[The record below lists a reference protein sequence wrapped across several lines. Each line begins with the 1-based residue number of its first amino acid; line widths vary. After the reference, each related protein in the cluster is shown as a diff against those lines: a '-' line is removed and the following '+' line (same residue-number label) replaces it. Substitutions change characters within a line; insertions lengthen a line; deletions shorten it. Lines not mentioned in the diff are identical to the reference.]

1 MFGQKRWII
10 LFGKCRSFA
19 LFKTTFFWSKNYS
32 FLSRTSK
39 NNIFWLYFS
48 KKKKKTKKNFDFWTK
63 KTLYYTLRKMTV
75 FFLPFKTFV
84 FGLKFIL
91 FYTEYQ
97 ETIFSNIIT
106 SKTLLRKRWIFGQ
119 KPWTNL
125 LGKDRFF
132 GAQQNG
138 TFLV

>member
-1 MFGQKRWII
+1 MDKNDGLSSLENVEVLHFLKLHFSDLKII
-10 LFGKCRSFA
+10 L
-19 LFKTTFFWSKNYS
+19 

-39 NNIFWLYFS
+39 NNIFRLYFS
-48 KKKKKTKKNFDFWTK
+48 KKKKTKKNFDFWTK
-63 KTLYYTLRKMTV
+63 KTLYYTLRKMTI
-75 FFLPFKTFV
+75 FLPFETFV

-106 SKTLLRKRWIFGQ
+106 SKTLLRKRLIFGQ

>member
-1 MFGQKRWII
+1 MDKNDGLSSLENVEVLHFLKLHFSDLKII
-10 LFGKCRSFA
+10 L
-19 LFKTTFFWSKNYS
+19 

-48 KKKKKTKKNFDFWTK
+48 KKNKKNK
-63 KTLYYTLRKMTV
+63 KISIFGQKKPCIIPLGKWP

-106 SKTLLRKRWIFGQ
+106 SKTLLRKRLIVGQ

-132 GAQQNG
+132 GALQNG

>member
-19 LFKTTFFWSKNYS
+19 FFKTTFFWSKNYFFFIQNIKKQY
-32 FLSRTSK
+32 FLTL
-39 NNIFWLYFS
+39 FLQ
-48 KKKKKTKKNFDFWTK
+48 KKKISIFGQKKKPCIIPLGKWP
-63 KTLYYTLRKMTV
+63 
-75 FFLPFKTFV
+75 FFLPFKTFL

-106 SKTLLRKRWIFGQ
+106 STTLLRKRLIFGQ

>member
-1 MFGQKRWII
+1 MDKNDGLSSLENVEVLHFLKLHFSDLKII
-10 LFGKCRSFA
+10 LFFIQNIKKQYFLT
-19 LFKTTFFWSKNYS
+19 LF
-32 FLSRTSK
+32 LQ
-39 NNIFWLYFS
+39 
-48 KKKKKTKKNFDFWTK
+48 KKKKTKKNFDFWTK
-63 KTLYYTLRKMTV
+63 KTLYYTLRKMTI

-97 ETIFSNIIT
+97 ETIFSNIIN

>member
-1 MFGQKRWII
+1 MDKNDGLYSLENVEVLHFLKLHFSDLKII
-10 LFGKCRSFA
+10 L
-19 LFKTTFFWSKNYS
+19 

-48 KKKKKTKKNFDFWTK
+48 KKKKTKKNFDFWTK
-63 KTLYYTLRKMTV
+63 KTLYYTLRKMTI
-75 FFLPFKTFV
+75 FLPFKTFV

-106 SKTLLRKRWIFGQ
+106 SKTLLRKRLIFGQ

>member
-1 MFGQKRWII
+1 MD
-10 LFGKCRSFA
+10 
-19 LFKTTFFWSKNYS
+19 
-32 FLSRTSK
+32 
-39 NNIFWLYFS
+39 
-48 KKKKKTKKNFDFWTK
+48 KKKPCIISLGKWP
-63 KTLYYTLRKMTV
+63 
-75 FFLPFKTFV
+75 FFVPFKTFV

-106 SKTLLRKRWIFGQ
+106 SKTLLRKRLIFGQ

-132 GAQQNG
+132 WRSTERYLSGLKIILFEPKYKKKHLFRLDNTKKPKRKEVRLKKKTIG
-138 TFLV
+138 YPLRKMFIF

>member
-1 MFGQKRWII
+1 MDYPLWKMSKFLHFLKLRFSVLKTIIFFIQNIKKQYFLTLFLQKKKLKKISIFGQKKPCII
-10 LFGKCRSFA
+10 PLGK
-19 LFKTTFFWSKNYS
+19 WP
-32 FLSRTSK
+32 
-39 NNIFWLYFS
+39 
-48 KKKKKTKKNFDFWTK
+48 
-63 KTLYYTLRKMTV
+63 

-106 SKTLLRKRWIFGQ
+106 SKTLLRKRLIFGQ

-125 LGKDRFF
+125 LGKDPFF

>member
-1 MFGQKRWII
+1 MDKNDGLSSLENVEVLHFLKLHFSDLKII
-10 LFGKCRSFA
+10 L
-19 LFKTTFFWSKNYS
+19 

-48 KKKKKTKKNFDFWTK
+48 KKKKNFDFWTK
-63 KTLYYTLRKMTV
+63 KKPCIIPLGKWP
-75 FFLPFKTFV
+75 FFLPFKTFL

-106 SKTLLRKRWIFGQ
+106 STTLLRKRLIFGQ

>member
-10 LFGKCRSFA
+10 LFGKCRRFA
-19 LFKTTFFWSKNYS
+19 LFKTTFIWSKNYS
-32 FLSRTSK
+32 FFIQ
-39 NNIFWLYFS
+39 NIKKQYFLTLFLQ
-48 KKKKKTKKNFDFWTK
+48 KKKKTKKNFDFWTK
-63 KTLYYTLRKMTV
+63 KTLYYTLRKMTI

-106 SKTLLRKRWIFGQ
+106 SKTLLRKRLIFGQ

>member
-1 MFGQKRWII
+1 MRFGQKRWII

-32 FLSRTSK
+32 FFIQ
-39 NNIFWLYFS
+39 NIKKQYFLTLFLQ
-48 KKKKKTKKNFDFWTK
+48 KKKTKKNFDFWTK
-63 KTLYYTLRKMTV
+63 KTLYYTLRKMTI
-75 FFLPFKTFV
+75 FLPFKTFV

-106 SKTLLRKRWIFGQ
+106 STTLLRKRLIFGQ

>member
-1 MFGQKRWII
+1 MFGQRRWII
-10 LFGKCRSFA
+10 LFEKCRSFA
-19 LFKTTFFWSKNYS
+19 FFKTTFFWSKNYS
-32 FLSRTSK
+32 FFIQ
-39 NNIFWLYFS
+39 NIKKQYFPTLFLQ
-48 KKKKKTKKNFDFWTK
+48 KKKKTKKISIFGQK
-63 KTLYYTLRKMTV
+63 KPLYYNLRKMTI
-75 FFLPFKTFV
+75 FLPFKTFV

-106 SKTLLRKRWIFGQ
+106 SKTLLRKRLIFGQ

>member
-1 MFGQKRWII
+1 MENVEVLHFLKLHFSDLKII
-10 LFGKCRSFA
+10 L
-19 LFKTTFFWSKNYS
+19 

-39 NNIFWLYFS
+39 NNIFRLYFS
-48 KKKKKTKKNFDFWTK
+48 KKKKLKKISIFGQK
-63 KTLYYTLRKMTV
+63 KPLYYTLRKMTI

-91 FYTEYQ
+91 FYSEYQ

-106 SKTLLRKRWIFGQ
+106 LKTLLRKRLIFGQ

>member
-10 LFGKCRSFA
+10 LFGKWRSFPF
-19 LFKTTFFWSKNYS
+19 FKTTFFCSKNYS
-32 FLSRTSK
+32 FFIQ
-39 NNIFWLYFS
+39 NIKKQYFPTLFL
-48 KKKKKTKKNFDFWTK
+48 KKKKKLKKISIFGQK
-63 KTLYYTLRKMTV
+63 KTLYYTLRKMTI
-75 FFLPFKTFV
+75 FLPSKTFV

-97 ETIFSNIIT
+97 ETIFSKIIT
-106 SKTLLRKRWIFGQ
+106 SKTLLRKRLIFGQ

>member
-1 MFGQKRWII
+1 MDKNDGLSSLENVEVLHFLKLHFSDLKII
-10 LFGKCRSFA
+10 L
-19 LFKTTFFWSKNYS
+19 

-48 KKKKKTKKNFDFWTK
+48 KKNKKNK
-63 KTLYYTLRKMTV
+63 KISIFGQKKPCIIPLGKWP

-106 SKTLLRKRWIFGQ
+106 SKTLLRKRLIFGQ

>member
-32 FLSRTSK
+32 FFYPEHQKT
-39 NNIFWLYFS
+39 IFSDFIS
-48 KKKKKTKKNFDFWTK
+48 PKKKKLKKILIFGQK
-63 KTLYYTLRKMTV
+63 KTLHYTLSKMTI

-106 SKTLLRKRWIFGQ
+106 SKTLLRKRLIFGQ

>member
-48 KKKKKTKKNFDFWTK
+48 KKKKKLKKISIFGQK
-63 KTLYYTLRKMTV
+63 KPCIIPLGKWP
-75 FFLPFKTFV
+75 FFVPFKTFV

>member
-1 MFGQKRWII
+1 MDKNDGLSSLENVKVLHFLKLHFSDLKII
-10 LFGKCRSFA
+10 L
-19 LFKTTFFWSKNYS
+19 

-39 NNIFWLYFS
+39 NNIFRLYFS
-48 KKKKKTKKNFDFWTK
+48 KKKKLKKISIFGQK
-63 KTLYYTLRKMTV
+63 KPLYYTLRKMTI
-75 FFLPFKTFV
+75 FLPFKTFV

-106 SKTLLRKRWIFGQ
+106 SKTLLRKRLIFGQ

>member
-19 LFKTTFFWSKNYS
+19 FFKTTFFWSKNYS
-32 FLSRTSK
+32 FFIQ
-39 NNIFWLYFS
+39 NIKKQYFLTLFLQ
-48 KKKKKTKKNFDFWTK
+48 KKKNFDFWTK
-63 KTLYYTLRKMTV
+63 KKPCIIPLGKWP
-75 FFLPFKTFV
+75 FFLPFKTFL

-106 SKTLLRKRWIFGQ
+106 STTLLRKRLIFGQ